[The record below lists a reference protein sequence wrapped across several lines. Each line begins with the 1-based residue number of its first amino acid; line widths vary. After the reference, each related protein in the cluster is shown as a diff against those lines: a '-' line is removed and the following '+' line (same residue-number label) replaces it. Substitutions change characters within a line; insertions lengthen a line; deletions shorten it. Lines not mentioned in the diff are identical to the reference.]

1 MAKIGLNNFWYSIL
15 ASESSAG
22 VPTYSGPQT
31 PGKAVECSVDAE
43 FNDAELYAEDGLA
56 ESDKSFKK
64 ATVNITVDRDDLQ
77 TKADLL
83 GHTLSSGELK
93 SNSEDV
99 APYVGIG
106 RVVTMIVGGVK
117 KYIGKVIY
125 KVKFAEPQESEKTKG
140 DSTEF
145 GTTQYSG
152 TASTLANGDWKTE
165 KAFDDKQDAIDYV
178 KGLLASSSNS
188 SQT

>member
-1 MAKIGLNNFWYSIL
+1 MAKIGLNNFWYSVL

-22 VPTYSGPQT
+22 VPTYSGPET
-31 PGKAVECSVDAE
+31 PGKAVECSVDTE

-83 GHTLSSGELK
+83 GHTLVDGELK

-140 DSTEF
+140 ESTEF
-145 GTTQYSG
+145 VTTQYSG
-152 TASTLANGDWKTE
+152 TASALANGDWKTE
-165 KAFDDKQDAIDYV
+165 KSFDDKQDAVDYV
-178 KGLLASSSNS
+178 KSILSASSKG
-188 SQT
+188 